1 MNIMGWP
8 AVVLS
13 GREVGVAE
21 WALSCVLLG
30 GGRVGSC
37 GVGWRGGS
45 VGGQGE
51 WPTREYYGTAA
62 TLGRG
67 MQWMGEC
74 KDSSAYG
81 IEAVG

>member
-1 MNIMGWP
+1 MCACVCARIVCVNIMGWP

-37 GVGWRGGS
+37 GVGWRWGGAKGMADPLILWN
-45 VGGQGE
+45 GGNAGE
-51 WPTREYYGTAA
+51 GY
-62 TLGRG
+62 
-67 MQWMGEC
+67 
-74 KDSSAYG
+74 
-81 IEAVG
+81 AVDARV

>member
-37 GVGWRGGS
+37 GVGCGG
-45 VGGQGE
+45 GGG
-51 WPTREYYGTAA
+51 AK
-62 TLGRG
+62 G
-67 MQWMGEC
+67 MA
-74 KDSSAYG
+74 DP
-81 IEAVG
+81 